1 MAPTLRR
8 ITAIV
13 PLHLEV
19 LAGRNGLGRPV
30 RWVAVSE
37 LEDPTPFLEGGELV
51 LTTGMRL
58 SDGDA
63 VPYVSR
69 LVARGVTGL
78 GFGVGLSHEAVPP
91 AFTEAAE
98 AAGLPLIEVP
108 RDTPFIAIGKA
119 VSDLLAGEQYEEIS
133 RAFAAQGRLTRA
145 ALQRQG
151 PVAVVDR
158 LAREIGGWALLLD
171 PSGAVRH
178 AADATGRPD
187 DRRGAAGDWAGE
199 TARSL
204 RPEIARLRGTPSLSS
219 LALATPGE
227 HVVVQPLGRR
237 GFFAVGS
244 PRPFSPIAH
253 TVVNAAGS
261 LLTLALEQGREQ
273 RSAAAHVR
281 SAVLRLLLAGEERAA
296 AETLAAL
303 GMRLPGEPVTVLA
316 CDAPD
321 PEALTEVLSGAGPA
335 AEVTRV
341 LPPCFTA
348 PWEGLLVV
356 LAPDSH
362 ADEIVALAARHGR
375 VGVSAPGVEMARSGG
390 RVDDRVNDRV
400 GSHAEGGA
408 EAAAAGPA
416 AWIAPRPEFADR
428 PGGGVGGGGLDRALD
443 RALGRALD
451 QARRALVSASPVA
464 RFSELAGRGLLSL
477 LDPAAAASFAAAILA
492 PLREYGS
499 RADLVES
506 LRAYLASNGH
516 WDAAAQRLGVHRHT
530 LRYRMKRVSE
540 LLGRDL
546 DDPAVRAEL
555 WIALCL

>member
-8 ITAIV
+8 IAAIV

-19 LAGRNGLGRPV
+19 LAGRNGLDRSV

-58 SDGDA
+58 SAGDA

-69 LVARGVTGL
+69 LVARGATGL
-78 GFGVGLSHEAVPP
+78 GFGVGLSHDAVPP
-91 AFTEAAE
+91 AFAEAAE
-98 AAGLPLIEVP
+98 AAGLPLVEVP
-108 RDTPFIAIGKA
+108 RATPFIAIGKA

-145 ALQRQG
+145 ALQREG

-171 PSGAVRH
+171 PAGAVRH
-178 AADATGRPD
+178 AADATGRRTVDTHAGPG
-187 DRRGAAGDWAGE
+187 DRRGAAADWARE

-204 RPEIARLRGTPSLSS
+204 EPEIARLRSAPSLAS
-219 LALATPGE
+219 LALSTPDE

-253 TVVNAAGS
+253 TIVNAAGS

-273 RSAAAHVR
+273 RSAAAQVR
-281 SAVLRLLLAGEERAA
+281 SAVLRLLLAGEVRAA

-316 CDAPD
+316 CDTPD
-321 PEALTEVLSGAGPA
+321 PEALTEALTG
-335 AEVTRV
+335 T
-341 LPPCFTA
+341 FTA
-348 PWEGLLVV
+348 PCEGLVVV
-356 LAPDSH
+356 LAPDAH
-362 ADEIVALAARHGR
+362 ADEVVALAAQHGR
-375 VGVSAPGVEMARSGG
+375 VGVSAPGVEIARSEG
-390 RVDDRVNDRV
+390 RVDSRMDSRM
-400 GSHAEGGA
+400 EPP
-408 EAAAAGPA
+408 AAGSA
-416 AWIAPRPEFADR
+416 ARSASRPDLAT
-428 PGGGVGGGGLDRALD
+428 GLDRVFERAPDRASDRASDRVPD
-443 RALGRALD
+443 RALATALDRALD